1 MAWNAEGLSFDRSD
15 AQDALKTKDARS
27 GAPALLEPEVRVN
40 FADTALWLPALTL
53 DANGKAETEIRF
65 PQSLTT
71 WRLHGY
77 ALTKSTQVGDA
88 TNEVTTTKNLLVRL
102 EEAETG
108 QRGFLL
114 TGRVEYLSSYEAA
127 LRAAPADLDEL
138 SALIRGD
145 ETNAPAGG
153 FGSNP
158 RGPGGQAA
166 ALVGWKAW
174 ACWRAALRTTSTTC
188 WWASWATPV

>member
-1 MAWNAEGLSFDRSD
+1 MNPVRMRRLGLTALGLSLPTLAAASVLSYNDWRQFRKTSEMIATDRR
-15 AQDALKTKDARS
+15 AAHL
-27 GAPALLEPEVRVN
+27 
-40 FADTALWLPALTL
+40 
-53 DANGKAETEIRF
+53 
-65 PQSLTT
+65 
-71 WRLHGY
+71 
-77 ALTKSTQVGDA
+77 
-88 TNEVTTTKNLLVRL
+88 NEDLLVRL

-114 TGRVEYLSSYEAA
+114 TGRVEYLSPYEAA